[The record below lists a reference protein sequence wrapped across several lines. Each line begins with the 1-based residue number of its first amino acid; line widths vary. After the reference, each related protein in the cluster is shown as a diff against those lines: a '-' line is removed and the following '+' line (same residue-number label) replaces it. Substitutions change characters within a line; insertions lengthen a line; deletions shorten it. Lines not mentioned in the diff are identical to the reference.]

1 MSTRRH
7 DMSPLTRHDQRS
19 IRRVGALIG
28 LLVCSLLSDV
38 SGLVVEA
45 AEESG
50 KIGYIDLARVFDE
63 YNRTK
68 SSEATLEQ
76 RGKQK
81 ETELDGR
88 LTELKKLR
96 ESLELLNDDA
106 REAKAREVEEK
117 AESLQQFRNSTARD
131 LRRERD
137 KVAKTILQD
146 IQAGIQEYG
155 KANGFSMIFD
165 ARSLL
170 YAEAAHDVT
179 DEVLKLLNSRGAK
192 PPAR

>member
-1 MSTRRH
+1 
-7 DMSPLTRHDQRS
+7 MSPGHQVTRS
-19 IRRVGALIG
+19 PVKITAILIA
-28 LLVCSLLSDV
+28 LLSCAAV
-38 SGLVVEA
+38 AGA

-146 IQAGIQEYG
+146 IQVGIQEYG